1 VGIKKVKSGRIILEL
16 AINAVILKLLHPI
29 PCFIK
34 CGMSSIV
41 GIMQSQRAF
50 LRQLNMNGYKDL
62 KYTSYQQL
70 HASIEDY
77 ITWYNNERLHSSLG
91 YLTL

>member
-1 VGIKKVKSGRIILEL
+1 
-16 AINAVILKLLHPI
+16 
-29 PCFIK
+29 
-34 CGMSSIV
+34 MSSIV

-77 ITWYNNERLHSSLG
+77 ITWYNNERLHSSL
-91 YLTL
+91 